1 MLFARVWQAEEPTRW
16 EPNPESGAV
25 GVVGRSVWR
34 AALFMARGVSR
45 SYWPP
50 AAPVSPA
57 TYKFP
62 AGNRRRA
69 SPGRTLVPSKPSF
82 VPRERRASN
91 ERASKQSFV
100 RLIFCVRRSQ
110 APAICGGDRLVRSAP
125 ADWPARCPRLPA
137 TPVPNESFLRS

>member
-45 SYWPP
+45 SYWPSAVHP

-62 AGNRRRA
+62 AGNRRR
-69 SPGRTLVPSKPSF
+69 RVVPSC
-82 VPRERRASN
+82 RERRAS
-91 ERASKQSFV
+91 KQSIV
-100 RLIFCVRRSQ
+100 REQ
-110 APAICGGDRLVRSAP
+110 AG
-125 ADWPARCPRLPA
+125 
-137 TPVPNESFLRS
+137 